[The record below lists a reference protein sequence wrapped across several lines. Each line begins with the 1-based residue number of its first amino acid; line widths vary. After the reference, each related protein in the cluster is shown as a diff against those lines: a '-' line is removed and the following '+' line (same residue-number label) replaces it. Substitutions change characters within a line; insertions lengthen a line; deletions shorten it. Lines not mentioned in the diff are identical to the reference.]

1 MTACNDMLRVGVPGD
16 WTRGLGRGAWATER
30 ARFVLARAPSPTPQ
44 APTWRFAG
52 RRCLSILAAALLSAC
67 LHVDRAPAA
76 DASALKAGTF
86 DPPRQAPDFSLQGS
100 DGRALTLSGLRG
112 KVVVLGFGYTSCPD
126 VCPTTLSTLAQMRR
140 KLGPRADDVQV
151 VYVTVDPERDT
162 VERMREY
169 LGHFSPGFIG
179 ATGGVEQLAAVR
191 KDYGVQ
197 AEKKVFASGYAVAH
211 SSYTYLIDRQ
221 GRLRALMP
229 YGRSP
234 DDYVHDLT
242 ILLKE

>member
-1 MTACNDMLRVGVPGD
+1 MNEHSMTLWNADVACAPGLPRAAWVRVS
-16 WTRGLGRGAWATER
+16 T
-30 ARFVLARAPSPTPQ
+30 
-44 APTWRFAG
+44 RFAFARIPNPAT
-52 RRCLSILAAALLSAC
+52 RRPSERPRLSIFAAALLFA
-67 LHVDRAPAA
+67 LGARAA
-76 DASALKAGTF
+76 DAPVLKAGVF
-86 DPPRQAPDFSLQGS
+86 DPPRQAPEFSLQGS
-100 DGRALTLSGLRG
+100 DGRTLTLSRFRD

-140 KLGPRADDVQV
+140 KLGAEAADVQI

-169 LGHFSPGFIG
+169 LGNFNSAFIG
-179 ATGGVEQLAAVR
+179 ATGGAEQLAAVR

-197 AEKKVFASGYAVAH
+197 AEKKTFASGYAVAH
-211 SSYTYLIDRQ
+211 SSYTYLIDRK